1 MNVEKSCFF
10 CLKSDS
16 FLSRS
21 RFTRDW
27 GMLKD
32 YFLIP
37 PLWDSAKAE
46 ERRLWASAGLGV
58 IGSIHIDQM
67 SMKMPSKCQL
77 SSLLIKP

>member
-1 MNVEKSCFF
+1 MNVEKSSFF

-37 PLWDSAKAE
+37 PLWDSAKLRNGAYE
-46 ERRLWASAGLGV
+46 
-58 IGSIHIDQM
+58 H
-67 SMKMPSKCQL
+67 
-77 SSLLIKP
+77 LLAWE